1 MKFAED
7 LENGSS
13 RVALIPETF
22 DVPEILNKVSSSEI
36 DLEALRSKRQ

>member
-13 RVALIPETF
+13 RAALIPQNF
-22 DVPEILNKVSSSEI
+22 DLPNILNKMSSSEI
-36 DLEALRSKRQ
+36 DLEALR